1 MTYNHTPLVTIITPV
16 YNSASYI
23 EDCILSVLNQT
34 YPNIEYIIM
43 DGGST
48 DGTQAIA
55 QKYAD
60 RLTLISEKDNGQS
73 DAINKGWKRAK
84 GEIVAWLNGD
94 DLYLPDAV
102 EKAVEYLQNH
112 PQTAWVYGCAQFV
125 DENGQPNN
133 YRYPIFEWSYDK
145 LLQFGCY
152 IVQPTVFLRR
162 HIMDELGYIDENL
175 HFGMDYEYWLRI
187 GKQYPPAFV
196 RDIKVIVKIFQE
208 TKSRSGGYKRLLEIQ
223 TMLAKYG
230 YHDLPSTMHHQWV
243 EAMLDNMVLH
253 VRNGQFKALRDD
265 FKGLKRY
272 PTYVLRGI
280 AKWLLK
286 NIMPTAVEKRLRRW
300 FVRPAKSHPDAVC

>member
-73 DAINKGWKRAK
+73 DAINKGWRRAK

-102 EKAVEYLQNH
+102 EKAVDYLMNH

-133 YRYPIFEWSYDK
+133 YRYPIFDWSYDK
-145 LLQFGCY
+145 LLQFGCF
-152 IVQPTVFLRR
+152 IVQPSVFLRR

-208 TKSRSGGYKRLLEIQ
+208 TKSRSGGYKRLQEIE

-243 EAMLDNMVLH
+243 EAMFDNMVLH
-253 VRNGQFKALRDD
+253 VRKGQFKALRDD
-265 FKGLKRY
+265 FKGLRRY
-272 PTYVLRGI
+272 PTYVVRGI
-280 AKWLLK
+280 AKWILK
-286 NIMPTAVEKRLRRW
+286 NIMPVAVEKRLRRW